1 MSTRREVLA
10 LASGAA
16 LTAAA
21 LPGPATAAGR
31 ADGWVATWAAAPTT
45 VPPGD
50 PLILN
55 GQTVRQVVHTSVGG
69 ERLRI
74 RLTNEFGATPLRI
87 GEVRVAIRSGDGAS
101 TDAVPGTDRRV
112 TFGGRE
118 AVTVP
123 AGAPLVSDPVRLGLP
138 PGADLV
144 ISVFLPERTPVT
156 TLAAFAFQDNVIA
169 TGNVTGAARITPTS
183 TIGQYLFLSGV
194 SVQAGDGTGIGV
206 QGGGDGTGVAVRG
219 GGGDGAVVTLGDSI
233 TNGANTVT
241 NANHRWPD
249 LLAARFRSARIRLG
263 VANVG
268 ISGNRLLHDPNPP
281 AGSGA
286 EAFAAFFGHS
296 GLRRF
301 DRDVVAQPG
310 VTHLVVLLGVN
321 DLGHPGTV
329 APPGE
334 VVTADDLIAGHRQLI
349 ARARLAGL
357 RVYGA
362 TILPFKDDTLGFYT
376 VENERKRAALNA
388 WIRTSGEYDAVIDFD
403 AAVRDPADPLR
414 LAARYDSGDHLH
426 PNDAGMAA
434 MAAAVPIRLFRP
446 GPG

>member
-21 LPGPATAAGR
+21 LPGPAAAAGR

-87 GEVRVAIRSGDGAS
+87 GEVRVAIRAGDGAS

-156 TLAAFAFQDNVIA
+156 TLAAFAFQDNAIA
-169 TGNVTGAARITPTS
+169 AGNVTGAARITPTS

-194 SVQAGDGTGIGV
+194 SVW
-206 QGGGDGTGVAVRG
+206 GGDGAGAR
-219 GGGDGAVVTLGDSI
+219 GGDGAVVTLGDSI

-241 NANHRWPD
+241 SANHRWPD

-334 VVTADDLIAGHRQLI
+334 VVTADDLIWGHRQLI

-376 VENERKRAALNA
+376 VENERERAALNA